1 MTHMDPSTIRSKAE
15 HFVIALL
22 KDNLGPDYLFHDVAH
37 TLSVRDAALKI
48 GQKEGLSETEMEVL
62 ELAALF
68 HDTGFVDK
76 YLDHETASQRIAREF
91 LESLA
96 YPADRLNQ
104 VLQAIGSTRLAQS
117 PSNLL
122 EQTLRDADMSHLGS
136 PHYAEY
142 LKALR
147 REWAVF
153 LQQQYADPEWLRLNL
168 EFLKGQVFYTPGAWA
183 IFGAQRDEN
192 LKHLKKKA
200 KQLQKN
206 AEEKKEP
213 VLIQENRSAQM
224 MFKAALRNHIDL
236 SSLADNKANMML
248 SVNALII
255 TIVVPLTADRVQNTP
270 NLVFPLGVLL
280 LSCLTSMV
288 FATLATRPIRMSG
301 YTSMET
307 IRQKKSNLFFFGNF
321 FRMNFEEYKS
331 GVELVLG
338 DHDFL
343 EDTIQRD
350 LFFLGK
356 SLGVKY
362 QYLRVCYTIFMWGI
376 LATVILFGLIFLV
389 NINGLPI

>member
-1 MTHMDPSTIRSKAE
+1 MEPASVCSKAE
-15 HFVIALL
+15 HFVITLL
-22 KDNLGPDYLFHDVAH
+22 RDNLGEDHVFHSLAH
-37 TLSVRDAALKI
+37 TLSVRDAALVI
-48 GQKEGLSETEMEVL
+48 GKKEGLNETEMEVL

-68 HDTGFVDK
+68 HDTGFVEK
-76 YLDHETASQRIAREF
+76 YLDHESASQRIAREF
-91 LESLA
+91 LYSLQ
-96 YPADRLNQ
+96 YPADRLEM
-104 VLQAIGSTRLAQS
+104 VVQAIASTNLGQS

-168 EFLKGQVFYTPGAWA
+168 EFLKGQVFYTPGAWSL
-183 IFGAQRDEN
+183 FGAQRDEN
-192 LKHLKKKA
+192 LKEIKKKV
-200 KQLQKN
+200 KKLQKN
-206 AEEKKEP
+206 PDEKKEP

-301 YTSMET
+301 YTSIET
-307 IRQKKSNLFFFGNF
+307 IKQKKSNLFFFGNF
-321 FRMNFEEYKS
+321 FRMDFEEYKS
-331 GVELVLG
+331 GVELILRES
-338 DHDFL
+338 DFL

-356 SLGVKY
+356 SLGTKY

-376 LATVILFGLIFLV
+376 LATVILFGAIFLTGL
-389 NINGLPI
+389 NRLPI

>member
-1 MTHMDPSTIRSKAE
+1 MEPASVCSKAE
-15 HFVIALL
+15 HFVITLL
-22 KDNLGPDYLFHDVAH
+22 RDNLGEDHVFHSLAH
-37 TLSVRDAALKI
+37 TLSVRDAALVI
-48 GQKEGLSETEMEVL
+48 GKKEGLNETEMEVL

-68 HDTGFVDK
+68 HDTGFVEK
-76 YLDHETASQRIAREF
+76 YLDHESASQRIAREF
-91 LESLA
+91 LNSLQ
-96 YPADRLNQ
+96 YPADRLEM
-104 VLQAIGSTRLAQS
+104 VVQAIASTNLGQS

-183 IFGAQRDEN
+183 LFGAQRDEN
-192 LKHLKKKA
+192 LKEIKKKV
-200 KQLQKN
+200 KKLQKN
-206 AEEKKEP
+206 PDEKKEP

-301 YTSMET
+301 YTSIET
-307 IRQKKSNLFFFGNF
+307 IKQKKSNLFFFGNF
-321 FRMNFEEYKS
+321 FRMDFEEYKS
-331 GVELVLG
+331 GVELILRES
-338 DHDFL
+338 DFL

-356 SLGVKY
+356 SLGTKY

-376 LATVILFGLIFLV
+376 LATVILFGAIFLTGL
-389 NINGLPI
+389 NRLPI

>member
-1 MTHMDPSTIRSKAE
+1 MEPASVCSKAE
-15 HFVIALL
+15 HFVITLL
-22 KDNLGPDYLFHDVAH
+22 RDNLGEDHVFHSLAH
-37 TLSVRDAALKI
+37 TLSVRDAALVI
-48 GQKEGLSETEMEVL
+48 GKKEGLNETEMEVL

-68 HDTGFVDK
+68 HDTGFVEK
-76 YLDHETASQRIAREF
+76 YLDHESASQRIAREF
-91 LESLA
+91 LNSLQ
-96 YPADRLNQ
+96 YPADRLEM
-104 VLQAIGSTRLAQS
+104 VVQAIASTNLGQS

-168 EFLKGQVFYTPGAWA
+168 EFLKGQVFYTPGAWSL
-183 IFGAQRDEN
+183 FGAQRDEN
-192 LKHLKKKA
+192 LKEIKKKV
-200 KQLQKN
+200 KKLQKN
-206 AEEKKEP
+206 PDEKKEP

-301 YTSMET
+301 YTSIET
-307 IRQKKSNLFFFGNF
+307 IKQKKSNLFFFGNF
-321 FRMNFEEYKS
+321 FRMDFEEYKS
-331 GVELVLG
+331 GVELILRES
-338 DHDFL
+338 DFL

-356 SLGVKY
+356 SLGTKY

-376 LATVILFGLIFLV
+376 LATVILFGAIFLTGL
-389 NINGLPI
+389 NRLPI

>member
-1 MTHMDPSTIRSKAE
+1 MQNLLTNELSKE
-15 HFVIALL
+15 HIYHNW
-22 KDNLGPDYLFHDVAH
+22 DHTNLVYDEAMSLA
-37 TLSVRDAALKI
+37 DAAALNEEDREI
-48 GQKEGLSETEMEVL
+48 LS
-62 ELAALF
+62 LAALF
-68 HDTGFVDK
+68 HDTGFVEK
-76 YLDHETASQRIAREF
+76 YLDHEAASQRIAREF
-91 LESLA
+91 LESLQ
-96 YPADRLNQ
+96 YPADRLEM
-104 VLQAIGSTRLAQS
+104 VLQAIGSTRLSQP

-136 PHYAEY
+136 PHYSEY
-142 LKALR
+142 LKGLR

-153 LQQQYADPEWLRLNL
+153 LQQQYADQEWLKLNL

-192 LKHLKKKA
+192 LKDLKKKTR
-200 KQLQKN
+200 KLLKN

-255 TIVVPLTADRVQNTP
+255 TIVVPLTADRIQNTP

-301 YTSMET
+301 YTSIET
-307 IRQKKSNLFFFGNF
+307 IKQKKSNLFFFGNF
-321 FRMNFEEYKS
+321 FRMTFEEYKS
-331 GVELVLG
+331 GVELVLR
-338 DHDFL
+338 DDDFL

-376 LATVILFGLIFLV
+376 LATVILFGVIFMV
-389 NINGLPI
+389 NTNGLPI